1 MNETRSINGT
11 HSDPRSTTTG
21 DRISPYSGAFENDGL
36 RPQGVSPRISRY
48 NVKAPI
54 HGVFLGRS
62 GRSRLVA
69 MPVSAMLTHL
79 PDTVEPSRGTTSVS
93 WEGREYSILEAD
105 LYQKCARVRFQ

>member
-1 MNETRSINGT
+1 MNETRSINRAHG
-11 HSDPRSTTTG
+11 DPQSTAME
-21 DRISPYSGAFENDGL
+21 DRISPYSGALENDSP
-36 RPQGVSPRISRY
+36 RPQGVSPRMSRY

-54 HGVFLGRS
+54 RGFFLSRS

-79 PDTVEPSRGTTSVS
+79 PDTVEPSRGTTSVR